1 MATRKTTRRRTTT
14 PGKKITRRKKPSTRS
29 VSMTK
34 KQKDNLIMV
43 GAAVGIGY
51 LLLKGKGAKP
61 TQMQAS
67 ILPGSPSSGNYIPM
81 DEPPPITAPGTSTVF
96 PIGVGSS
103 GNVVKSLQRAL
114 LKMGGTAAQY
124 IRNTSMRS
132 DGSVDG
138 IFGQGTKNAVYAAG
152 IRYPVSYS
160 SLKSI
165 L

>member
-1 MATRKTTRRRTTT
+1 MATRKTARRRTTT
-14 PGKKITRRKKPSTRS
+14 PGRKTTRRKTASTRS

-34 KQKDNLIMV
+34 KQKDTLIKV

-51 LLLKGKGAKP
+51 LLLRGKGAKQ

-67 ILPGSPSSGNYIPM
+67 ILPSSPGSGNYTPM
-81 DEPPPITAPGTSTVF
+81 KPPPPITAPGMSTAF

-114 LKMGGTAAQY
+114 LKMGGMPAQY

-138 IFGQGTKNAVYAAG
+138 IFGQGTKNAVYAAR
-152 IRYPVSYS
+152 IEYPVSYS

>member
-1 MATRKTTRRRTTT
+1 
-14 PGKKITRRKKPSTRS
+14 
-29 VSMTK
+29 MTK
-34 KQKDNLIMV
+34 KQKDNLIKV

-51 LLLKGKGAKP
+51 FLLRSNRVNAKP

-67 ILPGSPSSGNYIPM
+67 ILPGSPSSGNYTPM
-81 DEPPPITAPGTSTVF
+81 KPPPPITAPGMSTAF

-103 GNVVKSLQRAL
+103 GNVVKSLQMAL
-114 LKMGGTAAQY
+114 LKMGGMAAQH

-138 IFGQGTKNAVYAAG
+138 IFGQGTKNAVYAAHIG
-152 IRYPVSYS
+152 YPVSYAT
-160 SLKSI
+160 LKSI